1 MSIESVAEF
10 RARAKAWLAANMPRV
25 DVASP
30 PVLERD
36 SIALWQRAR
45 EIQGRLYDGGFAG
58 ICFPSEYGGLGLD
71 YEYKKAFDAEAVGYE
86 MPVVLNVPCFAIC
99 CATIHDMGS
108 EEQKRTHI
116 AAALRGDEVLVQLL
130 SEPNGGSDL
139 AGVTTR
145 AERRGDRWVVNGAK
159 TWSTGAFAAD
169 FGLCLARIDW
179 EVPKH
184 DGLTMFLMPLRAPGP
199 TMNRIRQVDGTAE
212 FCEEFFDD
220 VELGDDAVVGE
231 PGRGW
236 EVASCQLYDE
246 RRTMGDGSEFTS
258 GAGILAAAD
267 VQIDLLRLVERAAG
281 PATPVFAR
289 SPVGRWC
296 TAWSRSR
303 RVSMS
308 TEQCWTAD
316 CLPRQGRSS
325 GRSWQKPTTSKPMP
339 PRRLR
344 AQARSSRRNLSYS
357 PLVIDISADRSPIS
371 AAARRRWHATSS
383 VSGY

>member
-1 MSIESVAEF
+1 
-10 RARAKAWLAANMPRV
+10 MPRV

-71 YEYKKAFDAEAVGYE
+71 YEYKKAFGAEAVGYE

-99 CATIHDMGS
+99 CATILDMGS

-139 AGVTTR
+139 AGVITR

-159 TWSTGAFAAD
+159 TWSTSAFAAD
-169 FGLCLARIDW
+169 FGLCLARTDW

-184 DGLTMFLMPLRAPGP
+184 DGLTMFLMPLRAPGL

-246 RRTMGDGSEFTS
+246 RRTMGDGSEFTT
-258 GAGILAAAD
+258 
-267 VQIDLLRLVERAAG
+267 G
-281 PATPVFAR
+281 PGSWRPLTSR
-289 SPVGRWC
+289 STCG
-296 TAWSRSR
+296 SR

-316 CLPRQGRSS
+316 CLPRQGRLS
-325 GRSWQKPTTSKPMP
+325 GRSWQQPTTSKPMP
-339 PRRLR
+339 PMRLR

-357 PLVIDISADRSPIS
+357 PSVIDISADRSPIS